1 LTSDLLNGTLGP
13 QTLSITVGL
22 DGKQIVKFYL
32 ESLGCPKNLVDAHGM
47 SRLLKHLGYQAT
59 DDPERAQVLI
69 VNTCGFIEDAREES
83 IFELRE
89 LADSKRDD
97 QVLIA
102 AGCLS
107 QRWGQG
113 LVDRVPGVDA
123 LLGTRR
129 WSEIGSL
136 IKELSNRRGWRGES
150 PLARLDDPLL
160 LTDGDHHRTARQGT
174 AAYLKIAD
182 GCSAPCA
189 FCAIPLIK
197 GPAKSRSSEAV
208 VQDAVELVRLGVKEV
223 ILIAQDTTAYGRDRG
238 ERDALP
244 DLMQAIL
251 DAVPGPAANSSEPGL
266 HWLRLMYAYPG
277 HVSQRL
283 IDVMANDARVCH
295 YLDLPLQHAHPD
307 TLRRMKR
314 PTNIDRSRRLIDD
327 LRAAMPDV
335 ALRTS
340 FIVGYP
346 GETQREFEA
355 LLDFVAE
362 VRFDRVGVF
371 LYSPEEGTPA
381 ASLSDAVPTKV
392 QHKRYDQLM
401 ALQQQIS
408 LEINQAQVGRIL
420 DVLVEGQGDG
430 LSVGRSYRD
439 APEIDGMVLFPGE
452 TAVGEMVPVHITG
465 AMEYDLA
472 GTVKYR

>member
-1 LTSDLLNGTLGP
+1 
-13 QTLSITVGL
+13 
-22 DGKQIVKFYL
+22 VKYYL

-47 SRLLKHLGYQAT
+47 SRLLKRIGYQAV
-59 DDPERAQVLI
+59 DDPAQAQVLI

-83 IFELRE
+83 MLELRE
-89 LADSKRDD
+89 LARRKRDD

-107 QRWGQG
+107 QRWGET
-113 LVDRVPGVDA
+113 LVDQVPGVDA

-129 WSEIGSL
+129 WSEIGAL
-136 IKELSNRRGWRGES
+136 VQELRQGQDWRRES
-150 PLARLDDPLL
+150 PLARLGDPLL
-160 LTDGDHHRTARQGT
+160 LAEAGDYRIARQGA

-197 GPAKSRSSEAV
+197 GSAVSRPAELV
-208 VQDAVELVRLGVKEV
+208 VEDAVELVHRGVKEI
-223 ILIAQDTTAYGRDRG
+223 ILIAQDTTAYGRDLGR
-238 ERDALP
+238 RDTVS
-244 DLMQAIL
+244 DLVQMIL
-251 DAVPGPAANSSEPGL
+251 DAVPDRPEGDSGPGL

-277 HVSQRL
+277 HISPRL
-283 IDVMANDARVCH
+283 IEVMAGDPRVCH

-307 TLRRMKR
+307 TLRRMRR
-314 PTNIDRSRRLIDD
+314 PANVERTRRLVAD

-346 GETQREFEA
+346 GETEREFEM

-362 VRFDRVGVF
+362 TRFDRVGVF
-371 LYSPEEGTPA
+371 VYSPEEGTPA
-381 ASLSDAVPTKV
+381 ATLPNPVPEEIKAE
-392 QHKRYDQLM
+392 RYDRLM
-401 ALQQQIS
+401 ALQQAIS
-408 LEINQAQVGRIL
+408 LEINQGQVGRIL

-439 APEIDGMVLFPGE
+439 APEIDGMVLIPGDIP
-452 TAVGEMVPVHITG
+452 VGKVVQTRITG
-465 AMEYDLA
+465 AIEYDLI
-472 GTVKYR
+472 GEVIG

>member
-1 LTSDLLNGTLGP
+1 M
-13 QTLSITVGL
+13 
-22 DGKQIVKFYL
+22 KFYL
-32 ESLGCPKNLVDAHGM
+32 ETLGCPKNLVDAHGM

-59 DDPERAQVLI
+59 DDPDQAQVLI

-83 IFELRE
+83 LFELRE
-89 LADSKRDD
+89 LAGNKRAD

-107 QRWGQG
+107 QRWGQA
-113 LVDRVPGVDA
+113 LVEQVPGVDA
-123 LLGTRR
+123 LLSTRR

-136 IKELSNRRGWRGES
+136 VKELSNRRGRHGES
-150 PLARLDDPLL
+150 PLARLGDPLL
-160 LTDGDHHRTARQGT
+160 LADDDHHRTARQGT

-197 GPAKSRSSEAV
+197 GSAKSRPAEAV
-208 VQDAVELVRLGVKEV
+208 VEDAVELVRQGVKEI

-251 DAVPGPAANSSEPGL
+251 DAIPGPAVDGSQAGL

-314 PTNIDRSRRLIDD
+314 PTNIDRTRRLIDD

-362 VRFDRVGVF
+362 IRFDRVGVF
-371 LYSPEEGTPA
+371 VYSPEEGTPA
-381 ASLSDAVPTKV
+381 ASLPAAVPATA
-392 QHKRYDQLM
+392 QQERYDRLM

-408 LEINQAQVGRIL
+408 LEINQAQVGRVL

-452 TAVGEMVPVHITG
+452 IAVGEMVPVHITD
-465 AMEYDLA
+465 ALAYDLA
-472 GTVKYR
+472 GTVKSP

>member
-1 LTSDLLNGTLGP
+1 M
-13 QTLSITVGL
+13 
-22 DGKQIVKFYL
+22 KYYL

-47 SRLLKHLGYQAT
+47 SRLLKRIGYRAV
-59 DDPERAQVLI
+59 DDPAQAQVLI

-83 IFELRE
+83 ILELRE
-89 LADSKRDD
+89 LAHGKRDD

-107 QRWGQG
+107 QRWGERLADQ
-113 LVDRVPGVDA
+113 VPGVDA

-129 WSEIGSL
+129 WSEIGAL
-136 IKELSNRRGWRGES
+136 VQELRQGQDWHRES
-150 PLARLDDPLL
+150 PLARLGDPLL
-160 LTDGDHHRTARQGT
+160 LDEGGTYRMARQGA

-182 GCSAPCA
+182 GCSAPCS

-197 GPAKSRSSEAV
+197 GPAASRPAQSV
-208 VQDAVELVRLGVKEV
+208 VEDAVELVQQGIKEI

-238 ERDALP
+238 EQDALP
-244 DLMQAIL
+244 DLMRMIL
-251 DAVPGPAANSSEPGL
+251 NAVPDGTASDSQSGL

-277 HVSQRL
+277 HISPRL
-283 IDVMANDARVCH
+283 IEFMASDRRVCH

-307 TLRRMKR
+307 TLRRMRR
-314 PTNIDRSRRLIDD
+314 PAKVERTRRLVAD

-346 GETQREFEA
+346 GETEREFER

-362 VRFDRVGVF
+362 TRFDRVGVF
-371 LYSPEEGTPA
+371 VYSPEEGTA
-381 ASLSDAVPTKV
+381 AATLPNPVAEETKTE
-392 QHKRYDQLM
+392 RYDRLM
-401 ALQQQIS
+401 ALQQAIS
-408 LEINQAQVGRIL
+408 LEINQGQVGRVL

-439 APEIDGMVLFPGE
+439 APEIDGMVLIPGDLP
-452 TAVGEMVPVHITG
+452 VGTVVQTRITG
-465 AMEYDLA
+465 AMEYDLM
-472 GTVKYR
+472 GEVIS